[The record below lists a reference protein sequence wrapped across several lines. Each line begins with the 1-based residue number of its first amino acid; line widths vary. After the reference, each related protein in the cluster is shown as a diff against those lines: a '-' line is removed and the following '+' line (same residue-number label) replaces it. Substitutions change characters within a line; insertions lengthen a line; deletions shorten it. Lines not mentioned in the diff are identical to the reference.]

1 MGIRGRMF
9 WGVLGVEGLVGEG
22 FSGGRV
28 CVIEVEMRTGRLVV
42 REVRY
47 LCIFWSSSMPYNR
60 L

>member
-9 WGVLGVEGLVGEG
+9 WGGSGGGG